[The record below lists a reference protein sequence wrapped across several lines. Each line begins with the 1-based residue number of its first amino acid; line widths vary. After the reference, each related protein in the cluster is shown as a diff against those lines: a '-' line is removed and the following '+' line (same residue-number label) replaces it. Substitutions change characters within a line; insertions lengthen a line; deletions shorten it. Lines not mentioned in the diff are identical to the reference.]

1 MFFCMRCFHRGVWG
15 EKKLQRWY
23 KTFPH
28 GLPGIGL
35 LVLRIAIG
43 AKLLLEASAC
53 VTESQSLKLG
63 VWLLAVLAY
72 GIGTS
77 FVLGFLTQL
86 VAGISAL
93 AGAAVYCWHPS
104 WVASL
109 PGLLSFDTIGAA
121 IAIGLLGPG
130 AISVDAYF
138 FGRRKIVIPPVARP

>member
-1 MFFCMRCFHRGVWG
+1 V
-15 EKKLQRWY
+15 QRWY

-53 VTESQSLKLG
+53 MVEPQGLKMG
-63 VWLLAVLAY
+63 AWLLAFLAF

-86 VAGISAL
+86 MAGILAL
-93 AGAAVYCWHPS
+93 AGTAVYVWHPAWAFS
-104 WVASL
+104 S
-109 PGLLSFDTIGAA
+109 PTLSFEAIGMALA
-121 IAIGLLGPG
+121 IALLGPG
-130 AISVDAYF
+130 TISLDAHF
-138 FGRRKIVIPPVARP
+138 FGRRKIVIPRVARP

>member
-1 MFFCMRCFHRGVWG
+1 V
-15 EKKLQRWY
+15 QRWY

-53 VTESQSLKLG
+53 MVEPQGLKLG
-63 VWLLAVLAY
+63 AWLLAFLAF

-86 VAGISAL
+86 MAGISAL
-93 AGAAVYCWHPS
+93 AGAAIYVWHPAGAFS
-104 WVASL
+104 F
-109 PGLLSFDTIGAA
+109 LSSTSFEAIGMALA
-121 IAIGLLGPG
+121 IALLGPG
-130 AISVDAYF
+130 AISLDAHF
-138 FGRRKIVIPPVARP
+138 FGRRKIVIPRVARP